1 MWSCKVR
8 KLRNP
13 HLPPAAD
20 EKLWCSNV
28 CPPCSPSTTAPP
40 LPSPWIAPPCSL
52 PFILF
57 FSHKPPFQSRS
68 KILSRTV
75 ECQIGTIVCIPTAT
89 VIGNEGEACQ
99 DVTEED
105 STLAEYQLTP
115 SNPAPWEN
123 RPAELKLA
131 AAAILLLSLVVLC
144 CVAHC
149 CVVCCFVF
157 YCVLC
162 CAEPW
167 MAIVVESPH

>member
-13 HLPPAAD
+13 HLPLQQMRSYGAVTFA
-20 EKLWCSNV
+20 
-28 CPPCSPSTTAPP
+28 PPRSPSTTAPP

-57 FSHKPPFQSRS
+57 FSHKPPVQSRS

-131 AAAILLLSLVVLC
+131 AAAIVLLSLVVLC